1 MPKNNRIDLSF
12 RDVELTEIHV
22 DGSDDRVILLD
33 TADMGVLT
41 RFREAI
47 PQMDEIDATFR
58 RLAADKEAAG
68 AEDPAKLAEMADALH
83 DAETKLAGII
93 NGIFNADV
101 CGPACGGVSLYTPA
115 GGYLLY
121 ETIIYKL
128 AGLYGDEMQRQAE
141 LRRQRIAKHTGKYT
155 K

>member
-1 MPKNNRIDLSF
+1 MANKCIEMSF
-12 RDVELTEIHV
+12 RERELTEIHV
-22 DGSDDRVILLD
+22 DGSAERVIVLD

-41 RFREAI
+41 RFREAA
-47 PQMDEIDATFR
+47 PQMDEIDAAFR
-58 RLAADKEAAG
+58 RLAAERAG
-68 AEDPAKLAEMADALH
+68 DDADSPDKLAEMADALH
-83 DAETKLAGII
+83 TAEVRLAAII
-93 NGIFNADV
+93 DGIFNAEV
-101 CGPACGGVSLYTPA
+101 CAPACGGVSLFTPS

-141 LRRQRIAKHTGKYT
+141 MRRQRIAKHTGKYA